1 MSKFGKGDKVI
12 NINTKEKGF
21 VIEVYPMRR
30 GRQLYKV
37 KYDDREN
44 DENSIYLM
52 PDVDLTDPFERIRQN
67 IYGHY
72 TEYLKGNTSFKIQSS
87 NNSTISS
94 LKASRTLFRA
104 YQFKPLLKY
113 LNSDSKRLLIA
124 DEVGLGKTIEA
135 GHIMLEL
142 KARGE
147 FHNALVICPMSL
159 RAKWTT
165 ELNEKF
171 GLEFMDIDKKVLIIA
186 ERFSL
191 SDWILISDDLTPQ
204 FIRRVVYS
212 SHQFS
217 VVFKDGP
224 LSELREALSAVNRH
238 TRYLSQRALE
248 TIITQQQQEEEIPS
262 ILTQT
267 ETEIVKAIALG
278 KTTKEIAA
286 ERFSSIHTVTTH
298 RKNIFRKLG
307 INTAHE
313 AVKYALRA
321 GLIDPSEFYI

>member
-1 MSKFGKGDKVI
+1 MRNYILADNQELTRYALECLLQKEEENVVFRAFDRAGLVELLREYENAIVI
-12 NINTKEKGF
+12 LD
-21 VIEVYPMRR
+21 Y
-30 GRQLYKV
+30 
-37 KYDDREN
+37 
-44 DENSIYLM
+44 
-52 PDVDLTDPFERIRQN
+52 
-67 IYGHY
+67 
-72 TEYLKGNTSFKIQSS
+72 
-87 NNSTISS
+87 
-94 LKASRTLFRA
+94 TLFD
-104 YQFKPLLKY
+104 F
-113 LNSDSKRLLIA
+113 A
-124 DEVGLGKTIEA
+124 DEEQL
-135 GHIMLEL
+135 
-142 KARGE
+142 
-147 FHNALVICPMSL
+147 
-159 RAKWTT
+159 
-165 ELNEKF
+165 
-171 GLEFMDIDKKVLIIA
+171 LIIA
-186 ERFSL
+186 ERFNL

-204 FIRRVVYS
+204 FMRRVVYS

-224 LSELREALSAVNRH
+224 LSEVRDALNAVNRH

-248 TIITQQQQEEEIPS
+248 TIIIQQQEEETPN

-267 ETEIVKAIALG
+267 ETEIVKSIALG

>member
-1 MSKFGKGDKVI
+1 MRHYIIADNQELTGYALQSLLKRDEGCAIFRSVDRSGLI
-12 NINTKEKGF
+12 ELLKEHEDA
-21 VIEVYPMRR
+21 VVLIDY
-30 GRQLYKV
+30 
-37 KYDDREN
+37 
-44 DENSIYLM
+44 
-52 PDVDLTDPFERIRQN
+52 
-67 IYGHY
+67 
-72 TEYLKGNTSFKIQSS
+72 
-87 NNSTISS
+87 
-94 LKASRTLFRA
+94 TLFD
-104 YQFKPLLKY
+104 F
-113 LNSDSKRLLIA
+113 A
-124 DEVGLGKTIEA
+124 DEEQL
-135 GHIMLEL
+135 
-142 KARGE
+142 
-147 FHNALVICPMSL
+147 
-159 RAKWTT
+159 
-165 ELNEKF
+165 
-171 GLEFMDIDKKVLIIA
+171 LIIA

-191 SDWILISDDLTPQ
+191 SEWILISDELTPQ

-224 LSELREALSAVNRH
+224 ISEIREALQAVSRH

-248 TIITQQQQEEEIPS
+248 FIITQQQEEETTS
-262 ILTQT
+262 VLTTT

>member
-1 MSKFGKGDKVI
+1 MRNYIIADNQELTGYALQSLLKRDEGSAVFRAVDKA
-12 NINTKEKGF
+12 GL
-21 VIEVYPMRR
+21 IE
-30 GRQLYKV
+30 L
-37 KYDDREN
+37 
-44 DENSIYLM
+44 
-52 PDVDLTDPFERIRQN
+52 
-67 IYGHY
+67 
-72 TEYLKGNTSFKIQSS
+72 LKGHEDAVVF
-87 NNSTISS
+87 
-94 LKASRTLFRA
+94 LDYTLFD
-104 YQFKPLLKY
+104 F
-113 LNSDSKRLLIA
+113 SDEDQLLI
-124 DEVGLGKTIEA
+124 V
-135 GHIMLEL
+135 
-142 KARGE
+142 
-147 FHNALVICPMSL
+147 
-159 RAKWTT
+159 
-165 ELNEKF
+165 
-171 GLEFMDIDKKVLIIA
+171 A

-191 SDWILISDDLTPQ
+191 SEWILISDELTPQ

-217 VVFKDGP
+217 LVFKDGP
-224 LSELREALSAVNRH
+224 ISEIREALQAVSRH

-248 TIITQQQQEEEIPS
+248 AIISQQQDDEKPD
-262 ILTQT
+262 ILTAT

>member
-1 MSKFGKGDKVI
+1 MRNYIIADNQELTRFALESLLQ
-12 NINTKEKGF
+12 KE
-21 VIEVYPMRR
+21 EDNAVYRAF
-30 GRQLYKV
+30 
-37 KYDDREN
+37 DRAG
-44 DENSIYLM
+44 L
-52 PDVDLTDPFERIRQN
+52 VAL
-67 IYGHY
+67 
-72 TEYLKGNTSFKIQSS
+72 LKEHESAVV
-87 NNSTISS
+87 
-94 LKASRTLFRA
+94 LLDYTLFD
-104 YQFKPLLKY
+104 F
-113 LNSDSKRLLIA
+113 A
-124 DEVGLGKTIEA
+124 DEDQL
-135 GHIMLEL
+135 
-142 KARGE
+142 
-147 FHNALVICPMSL
+147 
-159 RAKWTT
+159 
-165 ELNEKF
+165 
-171 GLEFMDIDKKVLIIA
+171 LIIA

-224 LSELREALSAVNRH
+224 LSEVREALNAVSRH

-248 TIITQQQQEEEIPS
+248 TIIAQQQEEEMS
-262 ILTQT
+262 DNILTQT
-267 ETEIVKAIALG
+267 ETEIVKAIAQG

-286 ERFSSIHTVTTH
+286 ERFSSIHTITTH

>member
-1 MSKFGKGDKVI
+1 MRNYIIADNQELTRYALESLLQ
-12 NINTKEKGF
+12 KE
-21 VIEVYPMRR
+21 EE
-30 GRQLYKV
+30 
-37 KYDDREN
+37 EN
-44 DENSIYLM
+44 
-52 PDVDLTDPFERIRQN
+52 VV
-67 IYGHY
+67 
-72 TEYLKGNTSFKIQSS
+72 
-87 NNSTISS
+87 
-94 LKASRTLFRA
+94 FRA
-104 YQFKPLLKY
+104 YDRAGLVAQLKEHENAVVLLDY
-113 LNSDSKRLLIA
+113 TLFDFA
-124 DEVGLGKTIEA
+124 DEDQL
-135 GHIMLEL
+135 
-142 KARGE
+142 
-147 FHNALVICPMSL
+147 
-159 RAKWTT
+159 
-165 ELNEKF
+165 
-171 GLEFMDIDKKVLIIA
+171 LIIA

-191 SDWILISDDLTPQ
+191 SDWILISDELTPQ

-224 LSELREALSAVNRH
+224 LSEVREALNAVNRH

-248 TIITQQQQEEEIPS
+248 TIITQQQEDETPS

>member
-1 MSKFGKGDKVI
+1 LAGCSKFRNFALVESTKMRNYIIADNQELTRFALESLLQKGEEE
-12 NINTKEKGF
+12 NF
-21 VIEVYPMRR
+21 V
-30 GRQLYKV
+30 
-37 KYDDREN
+37 
-44 DENSIYLM
+44 
-52 PDVDLTDPFERIRQN
+52 
-67 IYGHY
+67 
-72 TEYLKGNTSFKIQSS
+72 
-87 NNSTISS
+87 
-94 LKASRTLFRA
+94 FRA
-104 YQFKPLLKY
+104 YDRAGLVALLKEHE
-113 LNSDSKRLLIA
+113 NAVVLLDYTLFDFA
-124 DEVGLGKTIEA
+124 DEDQL
-135 GHIMLEL
+135 
-142 KARGE
+142 
-147 FHNALVICPMSL
+147 
-159 RAKWTT
+159 
-165 ELNEKF
+165 
-171 GLEFMDIDKKVLIIA
+171 LIIA
-186 ERFSL
+186 ERFGL
-191 SDWILISDDLTPQ
+191 SDWVLISDELTPQ

-224 LSELREALSAVNRH
+224 LSEVREALNAVDRH

-248 TIITQQQQEEEIPS
+248 TIITQQQEDETSS